1 LNIVIAVSLVVGLC
15 LLFAAPYIVAWSI
28 YRKNEKML
36 RAHASEAS
44 GLGMNTQEV
53 FRRLLEREGLEKL
66 TVYQSLKKHS
76 YFDLARS
83 SIYLAPRLY
92 GKDTISAISET
103 STLFGR
109 IYCLTHPTWAHKIG
123 HKVLSYVLLAALS
136 LSLLIFIERHRLTE
150 EAQVVIVFLLL
161 TLLAFW
167 CSVSLRQ
174 LWLESSYGFER
185 LKRIL
190 SSAEFNGKLYKG
202 FIFKPYRKG
211 IAWAISL
218 LWSAIVLMP

>member
-1 LNIVIAVSLVVGLC
+1 LNIVIAAGLIVGLC

-28 YRKNEKML
+28 YRKNEKTL

-44 GLGMNTQEV
+44 GLGMNAQEV
-53 FRRLLEREGLEKL
+53 FRTLLDRDGLKNI
-66 TVYQSLKKHS
+66 TVYQSLKKLS
-76 YFDLARS
+76 YFDLARG

-92 GKDTISAISET
+92 GKETISAISEA

-123 HKVLSYVLLAALS
+123 HKALSYVLIAALS

-190 SSAEFNGKLYKG
+190 SNAEFNGKLYKG